1 MHELSLTE
9 ALIDTVL
16 TLAAGQPVQR
26 VVLEIGELAAILP
39 DSMAFCFAACKAHT
53 PLAETVLDIVIQP
66 GRGRCRA
73 CGHEQAMEF
82 PYGLCQRCDS
92 PALAII
98 AGQDLVVQTIVLQS
112 LETEPCVP
120 PVAVPMVP
128 NPPSPI

>member
-66 GRGRCRA
+66 GRA
-73 CGHEQAMEF
+73 A
-82 PYGLCQRCDS
+82 
-92 PALAII
+92 
-98 AGQDLVVQTIVLQS
+98 AG
-112 LETEPCVP
+112 
-120 PVAVPMVP
+120 PVAMNRPWSFPTAFASAAIAPLWRSLPVK
-128 NPPSPI
+128 IW